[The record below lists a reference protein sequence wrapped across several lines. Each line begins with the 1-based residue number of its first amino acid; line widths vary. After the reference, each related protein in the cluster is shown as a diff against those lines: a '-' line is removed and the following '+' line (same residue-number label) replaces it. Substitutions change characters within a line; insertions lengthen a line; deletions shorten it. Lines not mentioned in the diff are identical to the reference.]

1 MTKDL
6 RKKLEERANKAK
18 QSTSGNGKTVTPS
31 QRRSEN
37 MRKWMKKIVSL

>member
-6 RKKLEERANKAK
+6 RKKLEERANNVKP
-18 QSTSGNGKTVTPS
+18 STAGNVKTITPS

-37 MRKWMKKIVSL
+37 MRKRMKRRS